1 LGGID
6 VFSLWKACKS
16 LWSAGRLWKAEWF
29 FKDTNSLISGP
40 LNILCYMKK
49 KDFTDIIMVLEIEKL
64 SWSQTGAAEGK
75 S

>member
-1 LGGID
+1 MYL
-6 VFSLWKACKS
+6 VFGKHVNLCGPQ
-16 LWSAGRLWKAEWF
+16 GRLWKAEWF

-40 LNILCYMKK
+40 LNIMKK